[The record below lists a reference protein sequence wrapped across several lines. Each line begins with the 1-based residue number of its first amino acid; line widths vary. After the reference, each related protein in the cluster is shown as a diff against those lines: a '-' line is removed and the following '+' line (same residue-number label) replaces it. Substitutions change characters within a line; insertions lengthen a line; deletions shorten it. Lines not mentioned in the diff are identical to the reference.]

1 MNTSNTNHLY
11 LLIFLLSLFFFNPV
25 HSQGIQMKNA
35 FECQENR
42 QSNPIQKVRFS
53 VGAETATLNW
63 RGEIWLLKYENT
75 VLDKN
80 ADYVYQY
87 RGHLFLLQVTSK
99 YLNIIDTKTGNLIF
113 SDSLARCTPV
123 KYVTY

>member
-1 MNTSNTNHLY
+1 
-11 LLIFLLSLFFFNPV
+11 
-25 HSQGIQMKNA
+25 MKNA

-42 QSNPIQKVRFS
+42 QSNPIQTVRFS

-87 RGHLFLLQVTSK
+87 KGHLFLLQVTSK